1 MGYSYLHASAQ
12 NGKNIN
18 LDGVLPESTL
28 NVNVTY
34 KADRFDASL
43 DGRGVMNRYGHKAY
57 PEMRNYA
64 NYWVWDVAA
73 NYQFAKGANLFAR
86 VNNIFDQF
94 YTDVGS
100 SYGPDADPAKYQDWY
115 SAPGRNFEV
124 GLQFT
129 F

>member
-1 MGYSYLHASAQ
+1 M
-12 NGKNIN
+12 
-18 LDGVLPESTL
+18 LPESTL

-34 KADRFDASL
+34 KADKFNASL
-43 DGRGVMNRYGHKAY
+43 NGRGVMNRYGKKAY

-73 NYQFAKGANLFAR
+73 NYQFTKNATLFAR

-100 SYGPDADPAKYQDWY
+100 SYGPDAYDPARGYDWY
-115 SAPGRNFEV
+115 SAPGRNFEM